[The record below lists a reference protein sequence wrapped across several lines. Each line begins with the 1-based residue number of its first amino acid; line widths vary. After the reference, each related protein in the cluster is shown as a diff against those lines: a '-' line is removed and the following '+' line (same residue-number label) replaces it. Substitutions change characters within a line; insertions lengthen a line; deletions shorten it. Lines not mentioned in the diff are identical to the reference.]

1 MPIAR
6 LNPAGIFVL
15 SCCQYTYTYIA
26 SMYGEGKSMT
36 KENDGPG
43 DNIRIGRRMIE
54 AALKMEDNLAELLSV
69 QIMHIKQ
76 LAAKDLNQEIVNAN
90 NLLRNIIFSLMLT
103 EERIARG
110 LELCE
115 IKTNINYSKP
125 SWLATHRKE
134 EPD

>member
-1 MPIAR
+1 
-6 LNPAGIFVL
+6 
-15 SCCQYTYTYIA
+15 
-26 SMYGEGKSMT
+26 MYWEGKSMT

-54 AALKMEDNLAELLSV
+54 AALKMEDNLAELLAV

-76 LAAKDLNQEIVNAN
+76 LAAKDLNQEIVNTN

-110 LELCE
+110 LELCG

>member
-1 MPIAR
+1 
-6 LNPAGIFVL
+6 
-15 SCCQYTYTYIA
+15 
-26 SMYGEGKSMT
+26 MT
-36 KENDGPG
+36 KENGQA
-43 DNIRIGRRMIE
+43 DNERLGRRMID

-76 LAAKDLNQEIVNAN
+76 LAAKDLNQEIANAN

-110 LELCE
+110 LELCG
-115 IKTNINYSKP
+115 IKTKINCNKP
-125 SWLATHRKE
+125 SWLATDREE